1 MPTIMV
7 IWVKDLLRFVPYI
20 TTTCAYK
27 NSVNDLLTPLYDMCL
42 LKSIYNKKTPNDSNW
57 ITTKDAQF
65 TII

>member
-27 NSVNDLLTPLYDMCL
+27 NSVNDLLTPLYDICL
-42 LKSIYNKKTPNDSNW
+42 LKSIYNKKKPPMTVIESPQKMLSLL
-57 ITTKDAQF
+57 
-65 TII
+65 

>member
-42 LKSIYNKKTPNDSNW
+42 LKSIYNKKNPMTVIESPQKMLSLL
-57 ITTKDAQF
+57 
-65 TII
+65 